1 MANMHDIARM
11 ARVSIGTVS
20 NVLSG
25 SAAVREPLKARVLEA
40 VAAIDYQP
48 SQLARGLRRVKTNMI
63 GMIIPDIT
71 NPFFP
76 AVVRG
81 AEGIAFANGL
91 RLILCN
97 TDNDHEK
104 EIIHLNELRTY
115 LPLGLI
121 VIPSNFSEMT
131 EQADSYRKAG
141 AAVVCI
147 DRKPRGWK
155 GDTVTVANESG
166 AHAAV
171 RHLVQ
176 LGHTRIAMISGPL
189 HLTNSQD
196 RLKGYKRALRA
207 AKIAIRPEYIKETS
221 YSKADGYSAAMVLL
235 GTSPAPTAI
244 FAGNDLIAL
253 GVLQAIRESGL
264 RCPEEISLAGFDD
277 LEIASITNP
286 PIFTVYQ
293 PGYELGATAM
303 RLLLERIADWDGPP
317 RHVVLKTELRI
328 RESVAPPAAA
338 ASIRGLPSLGAA
350 KGRRVTP
357 KTGRPGKA
365 GAVSS
370 ANEVKLKG

>member
-1 MANMHDIARM
+1 MANMNDIARM

-25 SAAVREPLKARVLEA
+25 SAAVREPLRARVLAA

-48 SQLARGLRRVKTNMI
+48 SQLARGLRRVKTNMV

-76 AVVRG
+76 AVVHG
-81 AEGIAFANGL
+81 AEHVAFANGL

-104 EIIHLNELRTY
+104 EIVHLNELRTY
-115 LPLGLI
+115 LPQGLI

-131 EQADSYRKAG
+131 EQADSYRRAG

-166 AHAAV
+166 ARRAV
-171 RHLVQ
+171 QHLVQ
-176 LGHTRIAMISGPL
+176 LGHTRIAMIGGPL

-196 RLKGYKRALRA
+196 RLKGFKKALQA
-207 AKIAIRPEYIKETS
+207 AGIAVRPEYVLETS
-221 YSKADGYSAAMVLL
+221 YSKTDGYSAAMALL
-235 GTSPAPTAI
+235 RASPLPTAV

-264 RCPEEISLAGFDD
+264 SCPQDISLVGFDD
-277 LEIASITNP
+277 PEIASITNP
-286 PIFTVYQ
+286 PIFSVYQ

-303 RLLLERIADWDGPP
+303 RLLLQRIANWDAPP
-317 RHVVLKTELRI
+317 RQVVLKTELRI
-328 RESVAPPAAA
+328 RESVAPPGVPAGKT
-338 ASIRGLPSLGAA
+338 R
-350 KGRRVTP
+350 TP
-357 KTGRPGKA
+357 
-365 GAVSS
+365 VQ
-370 ANEVKLKG
+370 ANEPGRSRRAKR